1 MDGRQGRRSTARR
14 AGIRVAVLGLVA
26 GLATP
31 AAPADAD
38 AEQAPADGAALR
50 ADGSRVAAS
59 TLRYRISVAVGGEEY
74 AFHSNVERSRQSWNG
89 APVWRVE
96 TRAQA
101 PAGDLVDTVYLREA
115 DLVPV
120 HRTVQV
126 GQGRVV
132 LDVGSDG
139 VSGVIAE
146 PGADDQLVAIPSKG
160 PVVGHLATALAGAA
174 LAPGFEARFRTLD
187 LQRQQVHEWRA
198 TLSGVESVEVP
209 AGRFGTYR
217 LELVD
222 LDGDGLAGTV
232 WMTRER
238 PHRMVRSELT
248 GGAAGGR
255 IVAALALAQD

>member
-14 AGIRVAVLGLVA
+14 VGIRVAVLSLVA

-31 AAPADAD
+31 AAPADAE

-232 WMTRER
+232 WMTREM